1 MFPGSSL
8 ITYLGQHKRT
18 NLVASSPSFYS
29 CVWHNGEKQNKIFF
43 LSNGVKRK
51 RSAPHCSAV
60 KRYIPPRIQ
69 RVVCACATTNHDVM
83 SVLLPNMADFDTI
96 YELEDEDEDHV
107 GSEEVLPRYCPEPV
121 VVRGAGH
128 ITV

>member
-1 MFPGSSL
+1 
-8 ITYLGQHKRT
+8 
-18 NLVASSPSFYS
+18 
-29 CVWHNGEKQNKIFF
+29 
-43 LSNGVKRK
+43 
-51 RSAPHCSAV
+51 
-60 KRYIPPRIQ
+60 
-69 RVVCACATTNHDVM
+69 M

-107 GSEEVLPRYCPEPV
+107 VSEEVLPRYCPEPV

>member
-1 MFPGSSL
+1 
-8 ITYLGQHKRT
+8 
-18 NLVASSPSFYS
+18 
-29 CVWHNGEKQNKIFF
+29 
-43 LSNGVKRK
+43 
-51 RSAPHCSAV
+51 
-60 KRYIPPRIQ
+60 
-69 RVVCACATTNHDVM
+69 M

-107 GSEEVLPRYCPEPV
+107 VSEEVLSRYCPEPV